1 MAFLGFF
8 LKSIFLIAL
17 LVAVFL
23 VGIILYLYMRVKNM
37 ARSFNGAA
45 GARQKDS
52 SATQQRA
59 SQKRRSEEY
68 DDGVTVEEEL
78 YDRRSSS
85 EVKRK
90 IFSKDEGEYVD
101 FEEEK

>member
-23 VGIILYLYMRVKNM
+23 VGIILYLRVKNM

-45 GARQKDS
+45 GTRQKDS

-85 EVKRK
+85 EAKRK